1 MTVNTQTTGH
11 THFLNWDRQL
21 NHQTQNPVIWPDINS
36 CHIRLCF
43 CYSEVRINIPDWL
56 VSKTEKNTANVYMY
70 IMKQWKIQAHSNTA
84 QTSYSVYRG
93 RGATGPGVNWPHF
106 SGVGSTYGAWPLTFC
121 RVNLCPIR
129 SCCYSFILSFIHV
142 FIYSVN
148 LLLFNWP
155 QIMIVPKDLKLKSIN
170 SIHRPPSPVRA
181 PGL

>member
-21 NHQTQNPVIWPDINS
+21 DHQTQNPVIWPDINS

-70 IMKQWKIQAHSNTA
+70 IMKQWKIEAHSNTA

-106 SGVGSTYGAWPLTFC
+106 SGVGSTYGAWPSLFVVFTCAQSVVVVIHSFFH
-121 RVNLCPIR
+121 LFM
-129 SCCYSFILSFIHV
+129 YSFIQ
-142 FIYSVN
+142 
-148 LLLFNWP
+148 LLLFNLQ